1 MEWVVGV
8 AVPILVAVGGVLGFL
23 WRHRLEELRAAEER
37 LSADRRKVYTDLLS
51 PYTQLFTASSDKTKV
66 EQVMMSAEYR
76 ATAFDFMLI
85 ASDDAAQAYNDL
97 MQFSYKTELVG
108 ERSWGIMLLY
118 GQLLLEIRRSLGN
131 KDSMLTRID
140 MLRFLIKDIDKLEE
154 YEASSGGQ

>member
-1 MEWVVGV
+1 VEWVVGV